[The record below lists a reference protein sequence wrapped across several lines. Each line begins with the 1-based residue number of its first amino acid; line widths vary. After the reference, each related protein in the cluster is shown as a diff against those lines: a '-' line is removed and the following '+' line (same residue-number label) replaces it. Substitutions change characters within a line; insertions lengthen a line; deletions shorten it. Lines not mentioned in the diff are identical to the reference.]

1 MTKREKYIAIFDK
14 YVPKVFSP
22 VLADLLL
29 ASNVSFKVVKSRK
42 TKLGDF
48 RMSQIV
54 KQPIITINRDL
65 NQYSFLIT
73 SLHEFAHYHTFQK
86 YGNSVSPHGKEWKEA
101 FRILLLPVINSGQL
115 PKDIETALMSSL
127 VNTKASSC
135 SDLPLSRT
143 LHRYNNSVSSE
154 YRLEELPKNATFA
167 LNNRFFLKLNKR
179 RTRYECKEL
188 SSGKIFLVHALA
200 TVIKT
205 ETDE

>member
-86 YGNSVSPHGKEWKEA
+86 YGNSVLPHGKEWKEA

-167 LNNRFFLKLNKR
+167 LNNRLFLKLNKR

>member
-1 MTKREKYIAIFDK
+1 MTKREKYIAVFDK

-48 RMSQIV
+48 KMSQFV

-65 NQYSFLIT
+65 NHYSFLIT

-86 YGNSVSPHGKEWKEA
+86 YGNSVLPHGKEWKES
-101 FRILLLPVINSGQL
+101 FRILLLPIINSGEL
-115 PKDIETALMSSL
+115 PKDIEDALMGSL
-127 VNTKASSC
+127 VNTKASTC
-135 SDLPLSRT
+135 SDLPLTRT
-143 LHRYNNSVSSE
+143 LHRYNNSESTGH
-154 YRLEELPKNATFA
+154 RLEELSKNATFA
-167 LNNRFFLKLNKR
+167 LNNRLFLKLNKR

-205 ETDE
+205 EKDE

>member
-1 MTKREKYIAIFDK
+1 MTKREKYITIFDK

-48 RMSQIV
+48 RMSQFV

-86 YGNSVSPHGKEWKEA
+86 YGNSVLPHGKEWKEA
-101 FRILLLPVINSGQL
+101 FRTLLLPVINSGQL
-115 PKDIETALMSSL
+115 PKDIETALMGSL

-135 SDLPLSRT
+135 SDLPLTRT
-143 LHRYNNSVSSE
+143 LHRYNNSESSE

-188 SSGKIFLVHALA
+188 SSGKIFLVHALV

>member
-48 RMSQIV
+48 RMSQFV

-86 YGNSVSPHGKEWKEA
+86 YGNSVLPHGKEWKEA

-135 SDLPLSRT
+135 SDLPLART
-143 LHRYNNSVSSE
+143 LHRYNNSESSE

-167 LNNRFFLKLNKR
+167 LNNRFFLKLIKR

>member
-1 MTKREKYIAIFDK
+1 
-14 YVPKVFSP
+14 
-22 VLADLLL
+22 L
-29 ASNVSFKVVKSRK
+29 
-42 TKLGDF
+42 
-48 RMSQIV
+48 
-54 KQPIITINRDL
+54 
-65 NQYSFLIT
+65 
-73 SLHEFAHYHTFQK
+73 
-86 YGNSVSPHGKEWKEA
+86 PHGKEWKEA

-115 PKDIETALMSSL
+115 PKDIEAALMGSL

-135 SDLPLSRT
+135 SDLPLTRT
-143 LHRYNNSVSSE
+143 LHRYNNSESSE

-188 SSGKIFLVHALA
+188 SSGKIFLVHALV

>member
-1 MTKREKYIAIFDK
+1 MTKREKYIKVFNK
-14 YVPKVFSP
+14 YVPEAFSP
-22 VLADLLL
+22 MLADLLYG
-29 ASNVSFKVVKSRK
+29 SNVSFKVVKART

-48 RMSQIV
+48 RTGVAI
-54 KQPIITINRDL
+54 KQPIITVNSDL
-65 NQYSFLIT
+65 NEYAFLIT

-86 YGNSVSPHGKEWKEA
+86 YGNSVLPHGKEWKEA
-101 FRILLLPVINSGQL
+101 FRTLLLPVINSGQL
-115 PKDIETALMSSL
+115 PKDIETALMGSL

-135 SDLPLSRT
+135 SDLPLTRT
-143 LHRYNNSVSSE
+143 LHRYNNSESSE

-188 SSGKIFLVHALA
+188 SSGKIFLVHALV

>member
-48 RMSQIV
+48 RMSQFV

-86 YGNSVSPHGKEWKEA
+86 YGNSVLPHGKEWTEA
-101 FRILLLPVINSGQL
+101 FRILLLPVINSGEL
-115 PKDIETALMSSL
+115 PKDIEDALMGSL

-135 SDLPLSRT
+135 SDLPLTRT
-143 LHRYNNSVSSE
+143 LHRYNNSESTG
-154 YRLEELPKNATFA
+154 YRLEELSKNATFA
-167 LNNRFFLKLNKR
+167 LNNRLFLKLNKR

-205 ETDE
+205 DKDE

>member
-86 YGNSVSPHGKEWKEA
+86 YGNSVLPHGKEWKEA
-101 FRILLLPVINSGQL
+101 FRILLLPVINSGEL
-115 PKDIETALMSSL
+115 PKDIEDALMGSL

-135 SDLPLSRT
+135 SDLPLTRT
-143 LHRYNNSVSSE
+143 LHRYNNSESTG
-154 YRLEELPKNATFA
+154 YRLEELSKNATFA
-167 LNNRFFLKLNKR
+167 LNNRLFLKLNKR

-205 ETDE
+205 DKDE

>member
-22 VLADLLL
+22 LLADLLL

-48 RMSQIV
+48 RMSQFV

-86 YGNSVSPHGKEWKEA
+86 YGNSVLPHGKEWKEA
-101 FRILLLPVINSGQL
+101 FRILLLPVINSGEL
-115 PKDIETALMSSL
+115 PKDIEDALMGSL

-135 SDLPLSRT
+135 SDLPLTRT
-143 LHRYNNSVSSE
+143 LHRYNNSESTG
-154 YRLEELPKNATFA
+154 YRLEELSKNATFA
-167 LNNRFFLKLNKR
+167 LNNRLFLKLNKR

-188 SSGKIFLVHALA
+188 SSGKIFLVHALT

-205 ETDE
+205 DKDE

>member
-48 RMSQIV
+48 RMSQFV

-86 YGNSVSPHGKEWKEA
+86 YGNSVLPHGKEWKEA
-101 FRILLLPVINSGQL
+101 FRNLLIPVINSGQL

-135 SDLPLSRT
+135 SDLPLART
-143 LHRYNNSVSSE
+143 LHRYNNSESSE

-188 SSGKIFLVHALA
+188 SSGKIFLVHALV